1 MTLTKT
7 RQNLKKN
14 LQASKKE
21 GQVKFLKMNKKMM
34 NVLSNLSTT
43 MCHTFI
49 ENQTFMSSQINIF
62 EFEFDEQLVANGQNT
77 TN

>member
-1 MTLTKT
+1 
-7 RQNLKKN
+7 
-14 LQASKKE
+14 
-21 GQVKFLKMNKKMM
+21 MNKKMM

-62 EFEFDEQLVANGQNT
+62 EFEFDQQLVANGQNT